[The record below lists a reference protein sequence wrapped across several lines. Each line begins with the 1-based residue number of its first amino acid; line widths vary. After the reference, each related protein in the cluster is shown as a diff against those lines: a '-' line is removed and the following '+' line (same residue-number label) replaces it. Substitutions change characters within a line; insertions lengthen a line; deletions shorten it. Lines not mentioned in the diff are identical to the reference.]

1 MKGNDNMI
9 ELKDICIEYDRVIL
23 DHASISIPAHSITL
37 IRGKSGSGKTALL
50 YCIALMDTKSK
61 YQYYYDHHLIEEKDR
76 NNIRKECISYVL
88 QENDL
93 LAHLDVKGT
102 LQYFAHI
109 HNKRVC

>member
-1 MKGNDNMI
+1 MI

-61 YQYYYDHHLIEEKDR
+61 YQYYYDHHLIEEKIEIISEK
-76 NNIRKECISYVL
+76 NVSAVYYRKMIY
-88 QENDL
+88 
-93 LAHLDVKGT
+93 
-102 LQYFAHI
+102 
-109 HNKRVC
+109 

>member
-1 MKGNDNMI
+1 MI

-23 DHASISIPAHSITL
+23 DYASISIPAHSITL

-76 NNIRKECISYVL
+76 NNTKNHLSRYKRQNKHHHHQNIHEPIMFHIVLYIAFIRKE
-88 QENDL
+88 
-93 LAHLDVKGT
+93 
-102 LQYFAHI
+102 
-109 HNKRVC
+109 

>member
-50 YCIALMDTKSK
+50 YCIALMDTKKQVS
-61 YQYYYDHHLIEEKDR
+61 I
-76 NNIRKECISYVL
+76 
-88 QENDL
+88 L
-93 LAHLDVKGT
+93 L
-102 LQYFAHI
+102 
-109 HNKRVC
+109 

>member
-61 YQYYYDHHLIEEKDR
+61 YQYYYDHRLIGEKDR
-76 NNIRKECISYVL
+76 EIISEKNVSAMYYRKMIYWL
-88 QENDL
+88 
-93 LAHLDVKGT
+93 
-102 LQYFAHI
+102 I
-109 HNKRVC
+109 

>member
-1 MKGNDNMI
+1 MI

-61 YQYYYDHHLIEEKDR
+61 YQYYYDHHLIEKKIEIYQKK
-76 NNIRKECISYVL
+76 NVSAVYYRKMIY
-88 QENDL
+88 
-93 LAHLDVKGT
+93 
-102 LQYFAHI
+102 
-109 HNKRVC
+109 

>member
-1 MKGNDNMI
+1 MI

-61 YQYYYDHHLIEEKDR
+61 YQY
-76 NNIRKECISYVL
+76 
-88 QENDL
+88 
-93 LAHLDVKGT
+93 
-102 LQYFAHI
+102 
-109 HNKRVC
+109 

>member
-1 MKGNDNMI
+1 MI

-23 DHASISIPAHSITL
+23 DHASISISAHSITL

-76 NNIRKECISYVL
+76 NNIRKECISCVL
-88 QENDL
+88 QENDFESECHD
-93 LAHLDVKGT
+93 AIFRGKT
-102 LQYFAHI
+102 ETFYRNSAC
-109 HNKRVC
+109 K

>member
-23 DHASISIPAHSITL
+23 DYASISIPAHSITL

-50 YCIALMDTKSK
+50 YCISLMDTKSK
-61 YQYYYDHHLIEEKDR
+61 YQYYYDHRLIGEKDR

-93 LAHLDVKGT
+93 LAHLDVRGT

-109 HNKRVC
+109 Q